1 MNIPQEKPQIPLV
14 KGSTSYKLIIPNSV
28 ERKIRFLCERVWDT
42 EWSGVLFYTYTG
54 NFEDNSMVVTCKD
67 IFPMDIGTTTYTE
80 FNMSPDVISYMA
92 ENPELLD
99 CKTGL
104 IHSHNNMATFFSGT
118 DLETLRTE
126 GNDINHFVSLIV
138 NNAGKYTAA
147 ITRKIKYIQSRII
160 KYDSY
165 EGEVASTEDGVTGEE
180 IEWFNLDIEFEKTT
194 NDEFSIIQS
203 RLDEIKKSKAPKTPS
218 YTNYN
223 SSTSFK
229 PETPPKTPSY
239 YEPSLFS
246 PFNYTQ
252 KKESTE
258 SSKQDTTPNLDVDT
272 LVAELL
278 TGCVLSTAKTVN
290 AKDWVN
296 NKMVPLFTKRFGK
309 GDAGM
314 ELFEIWAT
322 DFIEFLVWY
331 SNEDADPEIMDLL
344 ISEAADAITER
355 LKVLPKN
362 KYINKY
368 IELLSSYDRYK

>member
-1 MNIPQEKPQIPLV
+1 MNIPQEKPQMPLV

>member
-1 MNIPQEKPQIPLV
+1 M
-14 KGSTSYKLIIPNSV
+14 
-28 ERKIRFLCERVWDT
+28 
-42 EWSGVLFYTYTG
+42 
-54 NFEDNSMVVTCKD
+54 
-67 IFPMDIGTTTYTE
+67 
-80 FNMSPDVISYMA
+80 
-92 ENPELLD
+92 
-99 CKTGL
+99 
-104 IHSHNNMATFFSGT
+104 TFFSGT

-165 EGEVASTEDGVTGEE
+165 EGEIASTEDGVTGEE
-180 IEWFNLDIEFEKTT
+180 IEWFNLDIEFEKAT

-218 YTNYN
+218 YANYN
-223 SSTSFK
+223 SSTSCK
-229 PETPPKTPSY
+229 PGAASKTPSY

-252 KKESTE
+252 KKESIE
-258 SSKQDTTPNLDVDT
+258 SSKQSDTPNLDIDT

-309 GDAGM
+309 GDSGM
-314 ELFEIWAT
+314 ALFEIWAT

-355 LKVLPKN
+355 LEALPKN

>member
-194 NDEFSIIQS
+194 NDEFSIIPS

-331 SNEDADPEIMDLL
+331 SNEDADPEITDLL